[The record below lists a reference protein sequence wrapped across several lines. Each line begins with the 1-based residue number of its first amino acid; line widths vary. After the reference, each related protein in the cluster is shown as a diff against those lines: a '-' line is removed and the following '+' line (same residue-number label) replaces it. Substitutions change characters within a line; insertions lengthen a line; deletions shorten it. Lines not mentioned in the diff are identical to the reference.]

1 MPLGKQNG
9 PSQRCFTPHLL
20 FFIKEVINKVQ
31 TFRKQKKITQ
41 EVLANKVGVSR
52 KTIVSLEKGNYTPS
66 LLLAL
71 QIAEVLEIDINAI
84 FYLEE
89 DLSCYKENYF

>member
-1 MPLGKQNG
+1 M
-9 PSQRCFTPHLL
+9 
-20 FFIKEVINKVQ
+20 I
-31 TFRKQKKITQ
+31 QK
-41 EVLANKVGVSR
+41 VLANKVGVSR

-89 DLSCYKENYF
+89 D

>member
-1 MPLGKQNG
+1 M
-9 PSQRCFTPHLL
+9 
-20 FFIKEVINKVQ
+20 
-31 TFRKQKKITQ
+31 TQ

-84 FYLEE
+84 FYLG
-89 DLSCYKENYF
+89 KE

>member
-1 MPLGKQNG
+1 ML
-9 PSQRCFTPHLL
+9 SIVCRYL
-20 FFIKEVINKVQ
+20 ER
-31 TFRKQKKITQ
+31 RKKMTQ

-84 FYLEE
+84 FYLG
-89 DLSCYKENYF
+89 KE

>member
-1 MPLGKQNG
+1 MSEEK
-9 PSQRCFTPHLL
+9 RDVM
-20 FFIKEVINKVQ
+20 IVINKVQ
-31 TFRKQKKITQ
+31 SFRKKRKMTQ

-71 QIAEVLEIDINAI
+71 QIAKVLEIDINAI
-84 FYLEE
+84 FYLDEE
-89 DLSCYKENYF
+89 

>member
-1 MPLGKQNG
+1 MRDIMN
-9 PSQRCFTPHLL
+9 
-20 FFIKEVINKVQ
+20 VINRVQ
-31 TFRKQKKITQ
+31 IFRKKKKMTQ

-84 FYLEE
+84 FYLG
-89 DLSCYKENYF
+89 KE

>member
-1 MPLGKQNG
+1 M
-9 PSQRCFTPHLL
+9 
-20 FFIKEVINKVQ
+20 KEVINKVQ

>member
-1 MPLGKQNG
+1 M
-9 PSQRCFTPHLL
+9 
-20 FFIKEVINKVQ
+20 IVINRVQ
-31 TFRKQKKITQ
+31 IYRKQQKMTQ

-71 QIAEVLEIDINAI
+71 QIAKVLETDIHTL
-84 FYLEE
+84 FYLGEE
-89 DLSCYKENYF
+89 SS

>member
-1 MPLGKQNG
+1 MSEEK
-9 PSQRCFTPHLL
+9 RDVM
-20 FFIKEVINKVQ
+20 IVINKVQ
-31 TFRKQKKITQ
+31 SFRKKRKMTQ

-71 QIAEVLEIDINAI
+71 QIAKVLEIDINAI
-84 FYLEE
+84 FYLDGE
-89 DLSCYKENYF
+89 

>member
-1 MPLGKQNG
+1 MN
-9 PSQRCFTPHLL
+9 
-20 FFIKEVINKVQ
+20 VINRVQ
-31 TFRKQKKITQ
+31 IFRKKKKMTQ

-84 FYLEE
+84 FYLG
-89 DLSCYKENYF
+89 KE